1 MTNVS
6 SLSGV
11 IGATTSKR
19 VELTLAADAEML
31 VLARMT
37 GAAVAAQAKFDYEQI
52 EDVRLA
58 VDELCIRLVNVG
70 TGPARINVLFQ
81 WDDQGTLEVMGTY
94 VPDEDS
100 SSNGQHPR
108 ITRHD
113 RSYEF
118 SERILDALVDDR
130 GSDEVGGVHREW
142 LCLRR
147 RAHSK

>member
-1 MTNVS
+1 MTYAS

-11 IGATTSKR
+11 TGSSTSKR

-37 GAAVAAQAKFDYEQI
+37 GAAVAAQAQFDYEQI

-58 VDELCIRLVNVG
+58 VDELCIRLVNAGV
-70 TGPARINVLFQ
+70 GPARINVLFQ
-81 WDDQGTLEVMGTY
+81 WDDQGTLEVMGTF
-94 VPDEDS
+94 VADES
-100 SSNGQHPR
+100 VSTNGQHPR
-108 ITRHD
+108 TTRHD
-113 RSYEF
+113 RSFEL

-147 RAHSK
+147 RAHPT